1 MHSSRVTQVASL
13 FGSSAAVAGDACPSV
28 LTAKTASEEH
38 SDAPLQGGATPAAP
52 IIPDQSTATVPEEG
66 GVVHSTPKVPTSPTQ
81 PSPGGFPSFRGVSSR
96 SLRVDALT
104 SPCTP
109 RVTRSRTR
117 NARENDASASTEV
130 SKLVER
136 GLPAVDV
143 TYPTH
148 TTISSPDKTLVTQVA
163 CSSNQKVCG
172 GGGGIPVAP
181 APEPILG
188 SLSFH
193 LCTSPLLSSAVSS
206 AAGRCVRSPD
216 LHLLAPAPCTYRSL
230 PPTSA
235 GAMEKDVKRQMET
248 KISGGTSGGTGAKA
262 GAGAAQPAVPALSGP
277 PGPASVSHA
286 GASSSSATLPPS
298 PASR

>member
-1 MHSSRVTQVASL
+1 LL
-13 FGSSAAVAGDACPSV
+13 FTRHQTYLPLRPSCHLV
-28 LTAKTASEEH
+28 VF
-38 SDAPLQGGATPAAP
+38 PLSG
-52 IIPDQSTATVPEEG
+52 E
-66 GVVHSTPKVPTSPTQ
+66 
-81 PSPGGFPSFRGVSSR
+81 GVSSR

-216 LHLLAPAPCTYRSL
+216 LHLLAPAPHTYRSL

-235 GAMEKDVKRQMET
+235 GAMEKDKEMKEVAKVHR
-248 KISGGTSGGTGAKA
+248 GTSGGTGAKA
-262 GAGAAQPAVPALSGP
+262 GAGAASAAVPALSGP
-277 PGPASVSHA
+277 PGPASVCPHA
-286 GASSSSATLPPS
+286 GASTSSATPATLNTFAGVEVTQVAAS
-298 PASR
+298 PRGRGSRDCRRPCRASILGG